1 MKNLK
6 NKNETVIF
14 VFKLILLLVFGLG
27 FASILESQSTELKL
41 YPNPTKGMFF
51 LSTKKKFKIRVYD
64 IKGKHLTDFPD
75 LRCFPSGIYL
85 VNISINNKEINKKII
100 KI

>member
-1 MKNLK
+1 
-6 NKNETVIF
+6 
-14 VFKLILLLVFGLG
+14 
-27 FASILESQSTELKL
+27 
-41 YPNPTKGMFF
+41 MFF

-64 IKGKHLTDFPD
+64 IRGRHLTDFPD

-85 VNISINNKEINKKII
+85 VNININNIETNKKII